1 MRGKKAN
8 SSKRKRVHQDPKLQR
23 RNCSEMKTEV
33 IGSSNK
39 KSLVTLAMY
48 NPDSEWMPHYRKL
61 GKWNWRWHSCSK
73 YLKFWTC
80 NFYSNAKVN
89 YSVVSV
95 LCDWIY
101 TRAIISDEKKKI
113 QVPIHSGSQRWKLE
127 HRTGSTAYQTNQ
139 IFRPIDS
146 AEICAYMFECVCTC
160 IFLTRSLLK
169 LKNICKNHH
178 ILSSGFNARALKRK
192 YTFIRYVW
200 IIPNERLLNIVK
212 NNTLLRGKSKLNM

>member
-101 TRAIISDEKKKI
+101 TRAIISDEKKKSRF
-113 QVPIHSGSQRWKLE
+113 QFTVAPKDESLN
-127 HRTGSTAYQTNQ
+127 TGLDPQ
-139 IFRPIDS
+139 
-146 AEICAYMFECVCTC
+146 
-160 IFLTRSLLK
+160 
-169 LKNICKNHH
+169 H
-178 ILSSGFNARALKRK
+178 IKRIKSSGQL
-192 YTFIRYVW
+192 ILLRYVHTC
-200 IIPNERLLNIVK
+200 LSVY
-212 NNTLLRGKSKLNM
+212 THAFF